1 MSYERRKVRIGRV
14 VSDKMD
20 KTVVVVYEWSR
31 PHPIYKKA
39 VRRQTRFNAHDPNNR
54 CKVGDTVR
62 IVETRP
68 ISKTKRWKVAE
79 VISSQEIA
87 ELQPE
92 EIQVDESVASA
103 AATSAL
109 DRPTDQDSPVE
120 DENSVDE
127 GEEHEGD
134 DGEQMDRKVRGA

>member
-20 KTVVVVYEWSR
+20 KTVIVAYGWST

-39 VRRQTRFNAHDPNNR
+39 MRRETRFLTHDPENQA
-54 CKVGDTVR
+54 KLGDVVR
-62 IVETRP
+62 IVESRP
-68 ISKTKRWKVAE
+68 ISKTKRWRLVE
-79 VISSQEIA
+79 ILSSREIA

-92 EIQVDESVASA
+92 EIQVDESVVSA

-109 DRPTDQDSPVE
+109 DQAEAAESASTTPDAESTSDVDS
-120 DENSVDE
+120 
-127 GEEHEGD
+127 EEAQG
-134 DGEQMDRKVRGA
+134 

>member
-20 KTVVVVYEWSR
+20 KTVIVAYGWSS

-39 VRRQTRFNAHDPNNR
+39 VRRETRFMTHDPENQA
-54 CKVGDTVR
+54 KLGDMVR
-62 IVETRP
+62 IVESRP
-68 ISKTKRWKVAE
+68 ISKTKRWRLVE
-79 VISSQEIA
+79 ILSSREIA

-92 EIQVDESVASA
+92 EIQVDESVVSA

-109 DRPTDQDSPVE
+109 DQAEAAESASTTPDAESTSGGDL
-120 DENSVDE
+120 
-127 GEEHEGD
+127 EEVQG
-134 DGEQMDRKVRGA
+134 

>member
-20 KTVVVVYEWSR
+20 KTVIVAYGWSS

-39 VRRQTRFNAHDPNNR
+39 VRRETRFMTHDPENQA
-54 CKVGDTVR
+54 KLGDVVR
-62 IVETRP
+62 IVESRP
-68 ISKTKRWKVAE
+68 ISKTKRWRLAE
-79 VISSQEIA
+79 ILSSQEIA

-92 EIQVDESVASA
+92 EIQVDESVVSA

-109 DRPTDQDSPVE
+109 VQTEAAESASTTPHTESTSGGDSKE
-120 DENSVDE
+120 AQ
-127 GEEHEGD
+127 G
-134 DGEQMDRKVRGA
+134 

>member
-20 KTVVVVYEWSR
+20 KTVIVAYGWST

-39 VRRQTRFNAHDPNNR
+39 MRRETRFMTHDPENQA
-54 CKVGDTVR
+54 KLGDVVR
-62 IVETRP
+62 IVESRP
-68 ISKTKRWKVAE
+68 ISKTKRWRLAE
-79 VISSQEIA
+79 ILSSREIA

-92 EIQVDESVASA
+92 EIQVDESVVSA

-109 DRPTDQDSPVE
+109 DQAEAAESASTTPDAESTSGGDL
-120 DENSVDE
+120 
-127 GEEHEGD
+127 EEAQG
-134 DGEQMDRKVRGA
+134 

>member
-20 KTVVVVYEWSR
+20 KTVIVAYGWSS

-39 VRRQTRFNAHDPNNR
+39 MRRETRFMTHDPENQA
-54 CKVGDTVR
+54 KLGDMVR
-62 IVETRP
+62 IVESRP
-68 ISKTKRWKVAE
+68 ISKTKRWRLVE
-79 VISSQEIA
+79 ILSSREIA

-92 EIQVDESVASA
+92 EIQVDESVVSA

-109 DRPTDQDSPVE
+109 DQAEAAESASTTPDAESTSDVDS
-120 DENSVDE
+120 
-127 GEEHEGD
+127 EEAQG
-134 DGEQMDRKVRGA
+134 

>member
-1 MSYERRKVRIGRV
+1 MSYERRKVRVGRV

-39 VRRQTRFNAHDPNNR
+39 VRRQTRFNAHDPENQ
-54 CKVGDTVR
+54 CQLGDMVR
-62 IVETRP
+62 IVESRP
-68 ISKTKRWKVAE
+68 TSKTKRWKVAE
-79 VISSQEIA
+79 ILSSKEIA

-109 DRPTDQDSPVE
+109 NAEAAEPASPAPE
-120 DENSVDE
+120 DEE
-127 GEEHEGD
+127 T
-134 DGEQMDRKVRGA
+134 DGQ

>member
-20 KTVVVVYEWSR
+20 KTVIVAYGWSS

-39 VRRQTRFNAHDPNNR
+39 VRRETRFMTHDPENQA
-54 CKVGDTVR
+54 KLGDVVR
-62 IVETRP
+62 IVESRP
-68 ISKTKRWKVAE
+68 ISKTKRWKLAE
-79 VISSQEIA
+79 ILSSREIA

-109 DRPTDQDSPVE
+109 DQAEAAESASTTPDAESTTDGDS
-120 DENSVDE
+120 
-127 GEEHEGD
+127 EEAQG
-134 DGEQMDRKVRGA
+134 

>member
-20 KTVVVVYEWSR
+20 KTVIVAYGWST

-39 VRRQTRFNAHDPNNR
+39 MRRETRFMTHDPENQA
-54 CKVGDTVR
+54 KLGDVVR
-62 IVETRP
+62 IVESRP
-68 ISKTKRWKVAE
+68 ISKTKRWKLAE
-79 VISSQEIA
+79 ILSSREIA

-92 EIQVDESVASA
+92 EIQVDESVVSA

-109 DRPTDQDSPVE
+109 DQAEAAESASTTPDAESTSDVDS
-120 DENSVDE
+120 
-127 GEEHEGD
+127 EEAQG
-134 DGEQMDRKVRGA
+134 

>member
-20 KTVVVVYEWSR
+20 KTVIVAYGWST

-39 VRRQTRFNAHDPNNR
+39 MRRETRFMTHDPENQA
-54 CKVGDTVR
+54 KLGDVVR
-62 IVETRP
+62 IVESRP
-68 ISKTKRWKVAE
+68 ISKTKRWKLAE
-79 VISSQEIA
+79 ILSSREIA

-92 EIQVDESVASA
+92 EIQVDESVVSA

-109 DRPTDQDSPVE
+109 DQAEAAESASTTPDAESTTDGDS
-120 DENSVDE
+120 
-127 GEEHEGD
+127 EEAQG
-134 DGEQMDRKVRGA
+134 

>member
-20 KTVVVVYEWSR
+20 KTVIVAYGWST
-31 PHPIYKKA
+31 PHPLYKKA
-39 VRRQTRFNAHDPNNR
+39 MRRETRFMTHDPENQA
-54 CKVGDTVR
+54 KLGDVVR
-62 IVETRP
+62 IVESRP
-68 ISKTKRWKVAE
+68 ISKTKRWKLAE
-79 VISSQEIA
+79 ILSSREIA

-109 DRPTDQDSPVE
+109 DQAEAAESASTTPDAESTSDGDS
-120 DENSVDE
+120 
-127 GEEHEGD
+127 EEAQG
-134 DGEQMDRKVRGA
+134 

>member
-20 KTVVVVYEWSR
+20 KTVIVAYGWSS

-39 VRRQTRFNAHDPNNR
+39 VRRETRFMTHDPE
-54 CKVGDTVR
+54 KQAKLGDMVR
-62 IVETRP
+62 IVESRP
-68 ISKTKRWKVAE
+68 ISKTKRWRLVE
-79 VISSQEIA
+79 ILSSREIA

-92 EIQVDESVASA
+92 EIQVDESVVSA

-109 DRPTDQDSPVE
+109 DQAEAAESASTTPDAESTSGGDL
-120 DENSVDE
+120 
-127 GEEHEGD
+127 EEAQG
-134 DGEQMDRKVRGA
+134 

>member
-20 KTVVVVYEWSR
+20 KTVIVAYGWST

-39 VRRQTRFNAHDPNNR
+39 MRRETRFMTHDPENQA
-54 CKVGDTVR
+54 KLGDVVR
-62 IVETRP
+62 IVESRP
-68 ISKTKRWKVAE
+68 ISKTKRWRLTE
-79 VISSQEIA
+79 ILSSREIA

-109 DRPTDQDSPVE
+109 DQAEAAESASTTPDAESTTDGDS
-120 DENSVDE
+120 
-127 GEEHEGD
+127 EEAQG
-134 DGEQMDRKVRGA
+134 

>member
-20 KTVVVVYEWSR
+20 KTVIVAYGWSS

-39 VRRQTRFNAHDPNNR
+39 MRRETRFMTHDPENQA
-54 CKVGDTVR
+54 KLGDMVR
-62 IVETRP
+62 IVESRP
-68 ISKTKRWKVAE
+68 ISKTKRWRLVE
-79 VISSQEIA
+79 ILSSREIA

-92 EIQVDESVASA
+92 EIQVDESVVSA

-109 DRPTDQDSPVE
+109 DQAEAAESASTTPDAESTSGGDL
-120 DENSVDE
+120 
-127 GEEHEGD
+127 EEAQG
-134 DGEQMDRKVRGA
+134 

>member
-20 KTVVVVYEWSR
+20 KTVIVAYGWSN

-39 VRRQTRFNAHDPNNR
+39 VRRETRFMTHDPENQA
-54 CKVGDTVR
+54 KLGDVVR
-62 IVETRP
+62 IVESRP
-68 ISKTKRWKVAE
+68 ISKTKRWRLTE
-79 VISSQEIA
+79 ILSSREIA

-92 EIQVDESVASA
+92 EIQVDESVVSA

-109 DRPTDQDSPVE
+109 DQAEATQSALTTPDAESTFDGDS
-120 DENSVDE
+120 
-127 GEEHEGD
+127 EEAQG
-134 DGEQMDRKVRGA
+134 

>member
-20 KTVVVVYEWSR
+20 KTVIVAYGWST

-39 VRRQTRFNAHDPNNR
+39 MRRETRFMTHDPENQA
-54 CKVGDTVR
+54 KLGDVVR
-62 IVETRP
+62 IVESRP
-68 ISKTKRWKVAE
+68 ISKTKRWKLAE
-79 VISSQEIA
+79 ILSSREIA

-92 EIQVDESVASA
+92 EIQVDESVVSA

-109 DRPTDQDSPVE
+109 DQAEAAESASTTPDAESTSDGDS
-120 DENSVDE
+120 
-127 GEEHEGD
+127 EEAQG
-134 DGEQMDRKVRGA
+134 

>member
-20 KTVVVVYEWSR
+20 KTVIVAYGWSS

-39 VRRQTRFNAHDPNNR
+39 MRRETRFMTHDPENQA
-54 CKVGDTVR
+54 KLGDVVR
-62 IVETRP
+62 IVESRP
-68 ISKTKRWKVAE
+68 ISKTKRWRLTE
-79 VISSQEIA
+79 ILSSREIA

-92 EIQVDESVASA
+92 DIQVDESVVSA

-109 DRPTDQDSPVE
+109 DQAEAAESASTTPDAESTSDGDS
-120 DENSVDE
+120 
-127 GEEHEGD
+127 EEAQG
-134 DGEQMDRKVRGA
+134 

>member
-20 KTVVVVYEWSR
+20 KTVIVAYGWST

-39 VRRQTRFNAHDPNNR
+39 MRRETRFMTHDPENQA
-54 CKVGDTVR
+54 KLGDMVR
-62 IVETRP
+62 IVESRP
-68 ISKTKRWKVAE
+68 ISKTKRWRLAE
-79 VISSQEIA
+79 ILSSREIA

-92 EIQVDESVASA
+92 EIQVDESVVSA

-109 DRPTDQDSPVE
+109 DQAEAAESASTTPDAESTSGGDL
-120 DENSVDE
+120 
-127 GEEHEGD
+127 EEAQG
-134 DGEQMDRKVRGA
+134 

>member
-20 KTVVVVYEWSR
+20 KTVIVAYGWST

-39 VRRQTRFNAHDPNNR
+39 MRRETRFMTHDPENQA
-54 CKVGDTVR
+54 KLGDVVR
-62 IVETRP
+62 IVESRP
-68 ISKTKRWKVAE
+68 ISKTKRWKLAE
-79 VISSQEIA
+79 ILSSREIA

-109 DRPTDQDSPVE
+109 DQAEAAESASTTPDAESTSDVDSE
-120 DENSVDE
+120 
-127 GEEHEGD
+127 
-134 DGEQMDRKVRGA
+134 

>member
-20 KTVVVVYEWSR
+20 KTVIVAYGWST

-39 VRRQTRFNAHDPNNR
+39 MRRETRFMTHDPENQA
-54 CKVGDTVR
+54 KLGDVVR
-62 IVETRP
+62 IVESRP
-68 ISKTKRWKVAE
+68 ISKTKRWRLAE
-79 VISSQEIA
+79 ILSSREIA

-109 DRPTDQDSPVE
+109 DQAEAAESASTTPDAESTTDVDS
-120 DENSVDE
+120 
-127 GEEHEGD
+127 EEAQG
-134 DGEQMDRKVRGA
+134 

>member
-20 KTVVVVYEWSR
+20 KTVIVAYGWSS

-39 VRRQTRFNAHDPNNR
+39 VRRETRFMTHDPENQA
-54 CKVGDTVR
+54 KLGDVVR
-62 IVETRP
+62 IVESRP
-68 ISKTKRWKVAE
+68 ISKTKRWRLAE
-79 VISSQEIA
+79 ILSSREIA

-109 DRPTDQDSPVE
+109 DQAEAAESASTTPDAESTTDGDS
-120 DENSVDE
+120 
-127 GEEHEGD
+127 EEAQG
-134 DGEQMDRKVRGA
+134 

>member
-20 KTVVVVYEWSR
+20 KTVIVAYGWST

-39 VRRQTRFNAHDPNNR
+39 MRRETRFMTHDPENQA
-54 CKVGDTVR
+54 KLGDVVR
-62 IVETRP
+62 IVESRP
-68 ISKTKRWKVAE
+68 ISKTKRWRLAE
-79 VISSQEIA
+79 ILSSREIA

-92 EIQVDESVASA
+92 EIQVDESVVSA

-109 DRPTDQDSPVE
+109 DQAEAAESASTTPDAESTSDGDS
-120 DENSVDE
+120 
-127 GEEHEGD
+127 EEAQG
-134 DGEQMDRKVRGA
+134 

>member
-20 KTVVVVYEWSR
+20 KTVIVAYGWST

-39 VRRQTRFNAHDPNNR
+39 MRRETRFMTHDPENQA
-54 CKVGDTVR
+54 KLGDVVR
-62 IVETRP
+62 IVESRP
-68 ISKTKRWKVAE
+68 ISKTKRWKLAE
-79 VISSQEIA
+79 ILSSREIA

-109 DRPTDQDSPVE
+109 DQAEAAESASTTPDAESTSDGDS
-120 DENSVDE
+120 
-127 GEEHEGD
+127 EEAQG
-134 DGEQMDRKVRGA
+134 

>member
-20 KTVVVVYEWSR
+20 KTVIVAYGWSS

-39 VRRQTRFNAHDPNNR
+39 VRRETRFMTHDPENQA
-54 CKVGDTVR
+54 KLGDMVR
-62 IVETRP
+62 IVESRP
-68 ISKTKRWKVAE
+68 ISKTKRWRLVE
-79 VISSQEIA
+79 ILSSREIA

-92 EIQVDESVASA
+92 EIQVDESVVSA

-109 DRPTDQDSPVE
+109 DQAEAAESASTTPDAESTSDVDS
-120 DENSVDE
+120 
-127 GEEHEGD
+127 EEAQG
-134 DGEQMDRKVRGA
+134 

>member
-20 KTVVVVYEWSR
+20 KTVIVAYGWSS

-39 VRRQTRFNAHDPNNR
+39 VRRETRFMTHDPENQA
-54 CKVGDTVR
+54 KLGDVVR
-62 IVETRP
+62 IIESRP
-68 ISKTKRWKVAE
+68 ISKTKRWRLAE
-79 VISSQEIA
+79 VLSSQEIA

-92 EIQVDESVASA
+92 EIQVDESVVSA

-109 DRPTDQDSPVE
+109 DQAEAEDAASTTQHDEPTS
-120 DENSVDE
+120 
-127 GEEHEGD
+127 EGD
-134 DGEQMDRKVRGA
+134 PTEAQG